1 MQPEDATS
9 RPQSRGSAVHAAET
23 AGRSQD
29 ARDADFV
36 ASMAHD
42 VNNMLTVVMG
52 SIDQV
57 GLQLP
62 PTHPAF
68 PDLSVARDAARRAA
82 GMTKRLMLPG
92 GQPALSAI
100 DVNATIHNALRGLSR
115 TLGERIALTHEL
127 AADLWPAHTDAE
139 ELWQMLFNLA
149 TNARDAMPD
158 GGTLRIRTRNT
169 TLTAHCTMATR
180 TVVAGDY
187 VAIEVTDTGNGMS
200 PSVRPP
206 AAAWACRRSRASR
219 TTRAAAC
226 ACAASPGAARR
237 SRCCC
242 RGRRADAGAASAAL
256 AHRCENCVIR
266 P

>member
-9 RPQSRGSAVHAAET
+9 RPLPRGSAVHAAET

-82 GMTKRLMLPG
+82 GITKRLMLPG

-127 AADLWPAHTDAE
+127 AANLWSAHTDAE
-139 ELWQMLFNLA
+139 EFWQMMFNLA

-187 VAIEVTDTGNGMS
+187 VAIEVTDTGIGMS
-200 PSVRPP
+200 PSVQQRMFEPHF
-206 AAAWACRRSRASR
+206 S
-219 TTRAAAC
+219 TRAAAGRGLGMS
-226 ACAASPGAARR
+226 AVARIAHDSRGGVRVRSEPG
-237 SRCCC
+237 
-242 RGRRADAGAASAAL
+242 RGTAIEVLLPRAQG
-256 AHRCENCVIR
+256 
-266 P
+266 